1 MKNMIRCLAVTMF
14 SVIFAAAGFA
24 EESTYVKSTD
34 TYKRIKA
41 AIEKIRVVDTHE
53 HLRGELGYLNHGPD
67 DFFDLMGDYYNANDK
82 RYLDK
87 TLSVE
92 QRWQSFE
99 PIYKSFKNRNYLWGT
114 RTGIKKIYGIEITD
128 AESIKKIN
136 EAMKKQ
142 HKPGIYTRI
151 LHDIGKMDFVM
162 VHGRWKEG
170 LPPNHYPDFFRGA
183 RVIDKMMVFDEPND
197 TRKFAEQYGIEIHS
211 VDNLEE
217 IYRRFIDES
226 VRNGFVG
233 FKYSGAYLRDL
244 DFSNPSK
251 EKAEAVLQKM
261 LQNTEAQFSWAGG
274 KIGLDEGRDL
284 STYLMH
290 AMLRQIEKSKMP
302 VAFHTG
308 IVSMGGPGD
317 VRRSNPQLLIPLFK
331 QYPNINFDLY
341 HSGFPYVSESVELG
355 KSWPNVYLNMCW
367 SQNLSPTMARQQL
380 AEMLECVPVN
390 KILAY
395 GGDSRILEDAIGDL
409 EITKENCAVVLAEKV
424 LDGKFT
430 ESEAI
435 EYAQRILRTNAI
447 ELYKLDKATN

>member
-1 MKNMIRCLAVTMF
+1 MIRCLAVTMF

-99 PIYKSFKNRNYLWGT
+99 PLYKTLKNRNYVCST
-114 RTGIKKIYGIEITD
+114 ATGIKKIYGIEITD
-128 AESIKKIN
+128 AQSIKKIN

-151 LHDIGKMDFVM
+151 LHDIGKIDYVM
-162 VHGRWKEG
+162 VQGRWRSAITDE
-170 LPPNHYPDFFRGA
+170 NYPDFFRGS
-183 RVIDKMMVFDEPND
+183 RVIDKMVVFDDIEDD
-197 TRKFAEQYGIEIHS
+197 TFRFARHYGVQIRCI
-211 VDNLEE
+211 DDIEE
-217 IYRRFIDES
+217 IYKRFIDES
-226 VRNGFVG
+226 IRTGAVG

-244 DFSNPSK
+244 DFSNPDK

-261 LQNTEAQFSWAGG
+261 LQNTEAKFSWAGG
-274 KIGLDEGRDL
+274 KMGLDEARDL

-290 AMLRQIEKSKMP
+290 AMLRLIEKSKMP

-308 IVSMGGPGD
+308 IVSMGGGGD

-341 HSGFPYVSESVELG
+341 HSGFPYVTESVELG

-395 GGDSRILEDAIGDL
+395 GGDSRILENAIGDL
-409 EITKENCAVVLAEKV
+409 EIAKENCAVVLAEKV
-424 LDGKFT
+424 LDGKFA
-430 ESEAI
+430 EPEAI

-447 ELYKLDKATN
+447 ELYKLDKVGN